1 MSDNIKTEVINE
13 EDEVTATL
21 EEESVEQADASRNNF
36 CGVLHGGRP
45 DDEEPHIKKTLK
57 RFGVKIDLI
66 LRVDLV
72 RPMGLYVLIGMILFQ
87 KSLGISEDDFDDLQ
101 SLFQVSR
108 CFLIWCNP
116 NLLDKMFF
124 FLLQVKYKP

>member
-1 MSDNIKTEVINE
+1 MINE

-36 CGVLHGGRP
+36 CGVLHGRRP

-72 RPMGLYVLIGMILFQ
+72 RQLDSSVLIEMTLFQ
-87 KSLGISEDDFDDLQ
+87 KSLGISEDDYVDLQ
-101 SLFQVSR
+101 SLFQVR
-108 CFLIWCNP
+108 
-116 NLLDKMFF
+116 NLFALNWYILLFYLFIQVRPLYKCYLFF
-124 FLLQVKYKP
+124 CS

>member
-1 MSDNIKTEVINE
+1 MKKLLLLLKRKVLNKLIPLGIF
-13 EDEVTATL
+13 L
-21 EEESVEQADASRNNF
+21 

-45 DDEEPHIKKTLK
+45 DDEEPHVKKTLK

-72 RPMGLYVLIGMILFQ
+72 RPIHLSVLIEMTLFQ

-101 SLFQVSR
+101 SLFQVSNIF
-108 CFLIWCNP
+108 CIKLEHIDILYVYSIEISWIKCS
-116 NLLDKMFF
+116 FF
-124 FLLQVKYKP
+124 FCS

>member
-1 MSDNIKTEVINE
+1 MFIIAFIFQIHQQITDKMSDNIKTEVINE

-21 EEESVEQADASRNNF
+21 EEESIEQADASRNNF

-45 DDEEPHIKKTLK
+45 DDEEPHVKKTLK

-72 RPMGLYVLIGMILFQ
+72 IPIDSSVLIEILYFTNQWEFQ
-87 KSLGISEDDFDDLQ
+87 KMTLMTCRVYF
-101 SLFQVSR
+101 R
-108 CFLIWCNP
+108 
-116 NLLDKMFF
+116 
-124 FLLQVKYKP
+124 